1 MILEIRKGEILIAKT
16 IISNDELGNN
26 IINDIMNCYQDI
38 FGLDIGYY
46 GLNEWSCY
54 PSLYNV
60 EVFSVNIREE
70 DLVRLRNNKLDS
82 IIKDCVK

>member
-1 MILEIRKGEILIAKT
+1 MILEIKNKEILIAKT
-16 IISNDELGNN
+16 IISNDVLGYKSMDN
-26 IINDIMNCYQDI
+26 IIKCYQEI
-38 FGLDIGYY
+38 FGLDVGEY
-46 GLNEWSCY
+46 GLNEWKYYTS
-54 PSLYNV
+54 SNV